1 MSDTDVVE
9 EAGLPDSDRDNESSR
24 TSCSTCEGGASI
36 QPLLCSEC
44 EYEGGSSLH
53 QQPCALF
60 SCIYRYYCIEQ
71 GSVAGSSWV
80 RGCEVRAQAG
90 GSGGEERTN
99 EVAKKIS
106 GSMLCD
112 DNHLK

>member
-44 EYEGGSSLH
+44 EYEGGSSLVFIDIIV
-53 QQPCALF
+53 L
-60 SCIYRYYCIEQ
+60 S
-71 GSVAGSSWV
+71 
-80 RGCEVRAQAG
+80 RAVSPAVV
-90 GSGGEERTN
+90 GSGGVRCEHRQEGVGGEEDERGGGRRKYQ
-99 EVAKKIS
+99 EVCYVMIII
-106 GSMLCD
+106 
-112 DNHLK
+112 